1 MILHNLRM
9 SESQKLQIEDAATAL
24 NMSAS
29 ALIRAL
35 LFDGVKRA
43 NAQAAKDVKSTS
55 DHFKLLDARAKL

>member
-9 SESQKLQIEDAATAL
+9 SESQKLQIEDAAAAL

-43 NAQAAKDVKSTS
+43 NSMASKDVKSTS